1 MITGQG
7 DYYTTRCLLDYTCFK
22 ENYKLIAVDISNQ
35 TKLEADPKPMPQIN
49 FTGSLEQVKNTQRFF
64 IIVEEKETVLYFPK
78 WTVKVLWFY
87 FVLK

>member
-7 DYYTTRCLLDYTCFK
+7 DYYTTRCLLDYTFFK

-35 TKLEADPKPMPQIN
+35 QKLEADTKPMQQIN
-49 FTGSLEQVKNTQRFF
+49 FTESLEQSKNTQRFF

-78 WTVKVLWFY
+78 
-87 FVLK
+87 

>member
-1 MITGQG
+1 MVTGQG
-7 DYYTTRCLLDYTCFK
+7 DYYTTRCLLDYTFFK

-35 TKLEADPKPMPQIN
+35 QKLEADTKPMQQIN

>member
-7 DYYTTRCLLDYTCFK
+7 DYYTTRCLLDYTFFK

-35 TKLEADPKPMPQIN
+35 QKLEADTKPMQQVN
-49 FTGSLEQVKNTQRFF
+49 FTESLEQSKNTQRFF

-78 WTVKVLWFY
+78 
-87 FVLK
+87 

>member
-35 TKLEADPKPMPQIN
+35 QKLEADTKPMQQIN
-49 FTGSLEQVKNTQRFF
+49 FTGSLEQSKNTQRFF

-78 WTVKVLWFY
+78 WTVKVWFY

>member
-1 MITGQG
+1 MITDQG

-35 TKLEADPKPMPQIN
+35 TKLEADPKRMPQIN

-78 WTVKVLWFY
+78 
-87 FVLK
+87 

>member
-1 MITGQG
+1 MVTGQG
-7 DYYTTRCLLDYTCFK
+7 DYYTTRCLLDYTFFK

-35 TKLEADPKPMPQIN
+35 QKLEADTKPMQQIN
-49 FTGSLEQVKNTQRFF
+49 FTESLEQSKNTQRFF

-78 WTVKVLWFY
+78 WTVKVWFY

>member
-35 TKLEADPKPMPQIN
+35 QKLEADPKPMQQIN

-78 WTVKVLWFY
+78 WTVKVWFY

>member
-35 TKLEADPKPMPQIN
+35 QKLEADPKPMQQIN

-78 WTVKVLWFY
+78 
-87 FVLK
+87 